1 MLLEEAINIFYSNG
15 FLIDWISFYEDGVKK
30 GWNDKTIIQKIKYSF
45 DESDFIEY
53 KDETLKLLKI
63 YILKK
68 DI

>member
-1 MLLEEAINIFYSNG
+1 MLEEAINIFYSNG

-30 GWNDKTIIQKIKYSF
+30 GWNEKTIIQKIKYSF

-53 KDETLKLLKI
+53 KDETLKRLKI

>member
-1 MLLEEAINIFYSNG
+1 MLEEAINIFYSNG

-53 KDETLKLLKI
+53 KDETLKRLKI